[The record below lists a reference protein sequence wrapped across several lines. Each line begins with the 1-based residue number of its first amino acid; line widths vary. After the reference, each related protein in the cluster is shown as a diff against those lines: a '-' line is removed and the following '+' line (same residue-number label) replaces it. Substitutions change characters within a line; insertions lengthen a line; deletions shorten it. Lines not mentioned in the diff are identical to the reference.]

1 MQLRSI
7 PTLGLTALLLAPSLS
22 AYDSRVTYVTPQ
34 ELQGFGDFNNDGFL
48 DLVTVDR
55 SNGQFR
61 IGLSQPDGSVAWQST
76 RASGCSQPE
85 ALAVGTVR
93 SATTDDLI
101 LAGKA
106 ANHLYLID
114 PSSAFNRPQTVTPN
128 GIGPASVAA
137 IDLNLAGNDP
147 TLMDLVSFSAWNSP
161 PNEDQRHLFQSL
173 GSGITTAADLN
184 TGSPVDRA
192 SRILIK
198 TGDPQHF
205 ATFLRSGAT
214 SSFRI
219 LDSQNPALPL
229 ITSAVGLPADADF
242 VSAPFLGTANFEFLF
257 FEAGLSGLLYCST
270 DPVTGAL
277 STPAS
282 RGVGVDPIQSVHVTY
297 DGSAY
302 GIAVI
307 YNDGDHAE
315 LFTFDA
321 SGNPVFQQAIAAPE
335 GERLKGVLNSAAGS
349 FHLLHGPP
357 DAPSTGSIHFK
368 KNGANWDAIGSADMP
383 GTGSAAAI
391 ANVFL
396 YDKEPLVNPDAK
408 LVETIQVPD
417 WTSSLM
423 IDGSGNVTVLA
434 ETYGGNNAGLG
445 SSSSSALGMK
455 PGAATFGVDN
465 QTFDEVSLTTSQGG
479 LGVVPVQISI
489 DPPAGTYARYFTARL
504 TAPDTTGIDA
514 YYRFDTTSAWTS
526 FNFAG
531 DTIAPPGNTLTPFTI
546 YYYAE
551 DSSSGERSPVYQ
563 ADYAWAGEPGTL
575 DSDGDGVP
583 DHVELDLGLDPL
595 AGSDS
600 DEDSL
605 SDLDEI
611 LLGSDPASGS
621 EVATY
626 GGGTLTL
633 PPSRTK
639 DQDGDGFSDFDE
651 WASGSD
657 PFDAGSTPSSTAL
670 SEFQNVF
677 DLDLR
682 PLSHSGIAGDQP
694 DRDSFAVGDAT
705 YSATDLR
712 LHDLHGDLIHFTQ
725 TDNGTT
731 FGVPY
736 GAFEAIPATG
746 RDLFVIAST
755 PPTFD
760 IDQDDGYAG
769 WGRELVSL
777 IPVPT
782 LTTGEV
788 PYTYGG
794 GDGVIE
800 AANWVAA
807 AQSHFSSLTRESLS
821 RTPNLYDSLA
831 LILFERIV
839 GDLLRDRG
847 TITSSLPISLT
858 GFRDTIVPDGTV
870 DFQSVTPEQLL
881 GLQTYVDPADSG
893 WMLQSLFG
901 GLRNEARNGTSP
913 QIAALRKLA
922 NEIYRISAG
931 LTDPDPEIDPSPTAG
946 LYPSPYETLRAVVHS
961 LPSSVGGIDG
971 AIPLPGDPTTDPA
984 TSYSAAHTL
993 TAGDLQDAD
1002 GALAWLL
1009 TQITP
1014 RPTQTIQ
1021 AVVNSTS
1028 FSSAIPLLEE
1038 STGGSFVRLYDADG
1052 NPFTFPQALDLP
1064 EGTEVELLVFTD
1076 RTDLP
1081 SGTGTGYETISAT
1094 ILSFPDTAVTDE
1106 NLNAIDDDYELYFF
1120 GATTDP
1126 FGDADGDGF
1135 INLQESLDGTH
1146 PDNASSIPTTV
1157 PLPDKMPPVTI
1168 THSGGNA
1175 SFVIEFPS
1183 DYGDQL
1189 QFMMQTPGSDL
1200 NLPFVETT
1208 DAATDAGS
1216 NEYTLTVPAPASRA
1230 FYRFRLALKP

>member
-7 PTLGLTALLLAPSLS
+7 PTLCLTALLLAPTLS
-22 AYDSRVTYVTPQ
+22 AYDSRVTYVTPH
-34 ELQGFGDFNNDGFL
+34 ELQGFGDFNNDGRL

-55 SNGQFR
+55 VNGQFR
-61 IGLSQPDGSVAWQST
+61 IGLSQVDGSVAWQST
-76 RASGCSQPE
+76 RASGCAQPD

-93 SATTDDLI
+93 SSTTDELI
-101 LAGKA
+101 LTGKA
-106 ANHLYLID
+106 ANHLYLVD
-114 PSSAFNRPQTVTPN
+114 PSNAFTRPQTVTPN

-137 IDLNLAGNDP
+137 VDLNLAGNDP

-173 GSGITTAADLN
+173 GSGISTAADLN
-184 TGSPVDRA
+184 IGSPVDRA
-192 SRILIK
+192 SRVLIK

-205 ATFLRSGAT
+205 ATFLRSGAS

-229 ITSAVGLPADADF
+229 ITSAASLPAAADF
-242 VSAPFLGTANFEFLF
+242 VSAPFLGTANFQFLF
-257 FEAGLSGLLYCST
+257 FEAGLTGLLYCST

-277 STPAS
+277 SAPAS
-282 RGVGVDPIQSVHVTY
+282 RGVGLDPIQSVHVTY
-297 DGSAY
+297 DGTEY

-307 YNDGDHAE
+307 YNDGDHAD
-315 LFTFDA
+315 LFTLDG
-321 SGNPVFQQAIAAPE
+321 SGNPVFQQAIAPPE
-335 GERLKGVLNSAAGS
+335 GERLKGVLNAMAGDL
-349 FHLLHGPP
+349 HLLHGPP
-357 DAPSTGSIHFK
+357 GGPSSGSIHFK
-368 KNGANWDAIGSADMP
+368 KNGANWDAVGSASMP

-434 ETYGGNNAGLG
+434 ETYAGTNDGLG
-445 SSSSSALGMK
+445 SSSSTALGVK

-526 FNFAG
+526 FNFAI

-600 DEDSL
+600 DGDTL

-611 LLGSDPASGS
+611 LLGSDPANGS
-621 EVATY
+621 ETASY
-626 GGGTLTL
+626 GGGTLNL
-633 PPSRTK
+633 PPSRTD

-657 PFDAGSTPSSTAL
+657 PFDPASTPASSAL
-670 SEFQNVF
+670 TEFQNVF
-677 DLDLR
+677 DLNLQ
-682 PLSHSGIAGDQP
+682 PVSQSGNAGDTP
-694 DRDSFAVGDAT
+694 DRDSYAVGDAT
-705 YSATDLR
+705 YSPTDLR
-712 LHDLHGDLIHFTQ
+712 LHDLNGDLIHFTQ
-725 TDNGTT
+725 TDNGSAFTS
-731 FGVPY
+731 PY
-736 GAFEAIPATG
+736 AAFEGVPATG

-760 IDQDDGYAG
+760 IDQDTGLPG
-769 WGRELVSL
+769 WGREILGL

-782 LTTGEV
+782 LNAGAV
-788 PYTYGG
+788 TYAYAG
-794 GDGVIE
+794 GDEATE
-800 AANWVAA
+800 AANWIAA
-807 AQSHFSSLTRESLS
+807 AQGHYAALTRPSFDRS
-821 RTPNLYDSLA
+821 PDLYDSLA
-831 LILFERIV
+831 VVLFERIV

-847 TITSSLPISLT
+847 TISSSLPISLT
-858 GFRDTIVPDGTV
+858 GFRDTIAPDGTV
-870 DFQSVTPEQLL
+870 DSQSVTPSQLL
-881 GLQTYVDPADSG
+881 SLQAYVDSGDTG
-893 WMLQSLFG
+893 WMLHDLFNT
-901 GLRNEARNGTSP
+901 LRSEARSGTDTE
-913 QIAALRKLA
+913 IAALRKLA
-922 NEIYRISAG
+922 NEIHRISAG
-931 LTDPDPEIDPSPTAG
+931 LTDDNPG
-946 LYPSPYETLRAVVHS
+946 LFPSPYETLRDVVHS
-961 LPSSVGGIDG
+961 LPSLVGDIDG
-971 AIPLPGDPTTDPA
+971 AIPLPGDPGMDPA
-984 TSYSAAHTL
+984 TSYSAEHTL
-993 TAGDLQDAD
+993 NSTEMQDAD
-1002 GALAWLL
+1002 GALVWLL
-1009 TQITP
+1009 NQLTP

-1021 AVVNSTS
+1021 AVVNPTT
-1028 FSSAIPLLEE
+1028 FSAAVPVLEE
-1038 STGGSFVRLYDADG
+1038 SSGGTFLRLYDADG

-1064 EGTEVELLVFTD
+1064 TGTEVELLVFTD

-1081 SGTGTGYETISAT
+1081 AGTGDAYETISAT
-1094 ILSFPDTAVTDE
+1094 IVSFPDTAVTDA

-1120 GATTDP
+1120 GQTTDP
-1126 FGDADGDGF
+1126 FGDLDGDGY

-1146 PDNASSIPTTV
+1146 PDNASSTPASS
-1157 PLPDKMPPVTI
+1157 PLPDRIPPVQI
-1168 THSGGNA
+1168 TRSGGNA
-1175 SFVIEFPS
+1175 SFLIEFPS
-1183 DYGDQL
+1183 EYGDQL
-1189 QFMMQTPGSDL
+1189 QFMLQSPGSDL
-1200 NLPFVETT
+1200 ALPFVETT

-1216 NEYTLTVPAPASRA
+1216 NQYTLTVPAPANRA
-1230 FYRFRLALKP
+1230 FYRFRLALRP